1 MFLVLTRSPLQ
12 TLCQSK
18 LMNAF
23 DSQAAFPGLQ
33 IGADSYVAQS
43 GILANYSIC
52 EIMPRKGLSQSI
64 IPE

>member
-1 MFLVLTRSPLQ
+1 
-12 TLCQSK
+12 
-18 LMNAF
+18 MNAF